1 MTGQEQREYLQRKI
15 EIYRDLSNK
24 IKQKD
29 IDELTDTD
37 FGCLVAEGGKLCQDI
52 LGCIVKDRG
61 YQVDFKR
68 GVVINAF
75 KVNADTSTEND
86 TIDLFD
92 FCIFVN
98 GILPKE
104 CISFIKLIKK
114 YRSKTI
120 NAGNKD
126 IHKLIKDFSRAM
138 NSFLG
143 WFNDQTDDKYEISDI
158 LAAMGV
164 MTIMPLPIAAVAGVA
179 AAAFGLKSFKGLT
192 KALDFVLGDD
202 EDDEKETLRAPKNNP
217 RISTRQHKRSDDTLE
232 LNIDEATNKTT
243 NKQFSQADSY
253 ETVSNSKLTQ
263 EEIKERNK
271 FVRLQEIKDMV
282 DEVNKEIKNVKEI
295 AIENN
300 KYLKNITQDIKSY
313 QQLIERQLQK
323 AITEDEIEHLM
334 SAYADQCAERVINN
348 MNFEDDTYKRE
359 EENLI
364 QLLGADAWQKMENIS
379 RTHLT
384 SARVVYKRLQDLQDV
399 VDYSGVCLSVCKALE
414 VELFKRFYKDFK
426 SNLERKYGKDY
437 TKYHTALLFEKDR
450 LLNEECFSLGTAQ
463 HILGQTKEKRP
474 KLKNG
479 GLSDVNNKKVLHE
492 YVKECLLSKCTD
504 EEIETKLKD
513 YAIKINTIRENYRNP
528 SAHKDKVQKVQA
540 KTCFDFVIDVEK
552 FLKKMLDSFD
562 R

>member
-15 EIYRDLSNK
+15 ENYRDLSNK
-24 IKQKD
+24 IKQKN

-37 FGCLVAEGGKLCQDI
+37 FGYLVAEGGKLCQDI
-52 LGCIVKDRG
+52 LGCLVKDRG

-68 GVVINAF
+68 GVVINSF
-75 KVNADTSTEND
+75 KVNTDKSTEND

-104 CISFIKLIKK
+104 CISFIKLIKE
-114 YRSKTI
+114 YRSKSI
-120 NAGNKD
+120 NAGNND
-126 IHKLIKDFSRAM
+126 IHKLINDFSRAM
-138 NSFLG
+138 NNFLG
-143 WFNDQTDDKYEISDI
+143 WFDNQTDGKYEISGM
-158 LAAMGV
+158 LVAMG
-164 MTIMPLPIAAVAGVA
+164 MIMPIFPLAAVAGVT
-179 AAAFGLKSFKGLT
+179 AAAFGLNPFKGLT

-202 EDDEKETLRAPKNNP
+202 EDDEKETLHAPKNDT
-217 RISTRQHKRSDDTLE
+217 RINTRQHKRSVDTLE
-232 LNIDEATNKTT
+232 VNVDEITNKTT
-243 NKQFSQADSY
+243 NKQFSRTDSD
-253 ETVSNSKLTQ
+253 TDSNTKLTQ
-263 EEIKERNK
+263 EEIKK
-271 FVRLQEIKDMV
+271 HKDVVILQAIMDSVNEVKKDV
-282 DEVNKEIKNVKEI
+282 KNVKEI

-300 KYLKNITQDIKSY
+300 KYLKIITQEIKSY
-313 QQLIERQLQK
+313 QQLVERQLQK

-334 SAYADQCAERVINN
+334 SAFADQCAERVINY

-364 QLLGADAWQKMENIS
+364 QLLGVGAWQKMEDIS

-384 SARVVYKRLQDLQDV
+384 SARVAYKRLQDLQEV
-399 VDYSGVCLSVCKALE
+399 IDYSGVCLSVCKALE

-474 KLKNG
+474 KFKNG